1 MSKRDE
7 ILKLRDSGMTL
18 EAIGERFGISKERV
32 RQIIKESPSPV
43 PRRDFETML
52 TVRGAAQ
59 LLGVH
64 INTVRRWTNSGML
77 PSYRLG
83 SRRDRRLRR
92 EDVETFL
99 EQSKQ

>member
-1 MSKRDE
+1 MSRRDE
-7 ILKLRDSGMTL
+7 IIRLREEGLTY
-18 EAIGERFGISKERV
+18 ARIGKRLGISKERV
-32 RQIIKESPSPV
+32 RQIIKEPPPV
-43 PRRDFETML
+43 PRRASEVML
-52 TVRGAAQ
+52 TVGEAAQ